1 MPISRLRLR
10 IAVRFAVAVLVVVA
24 VVDVGLSAYLWR
36 DADRRLTRDLEST
49 AVELQDA
56 IRREAAEPGATDS
69 QAVHDALEEWPAG
82 PTAFAVFGTRGAPL
96 GVRGAARVVA
106 LLRLPATPVPG
117 AVATVPLNDE
127 GDLRVIVNGDAMRP
141 RFWVVAARSTAE
153 LREYGEL
160 LLGWLVVTVP
170 GVALVSLLA
179 GYWLARR
186 ALRPMRDMAAAIGGL
201 APNDLDRRL
210 PVRAP
215 PDEIDRL
222 ADRFNG
228 LLERLVHARDRNRS
242 FLARAAHQIKT
253 PLTVIRGESA
263 LGLERP
269 RDNEAYRT
277 ILERIRRAADQMVHR
292 VDDLFLL
299 AQAEAGD
306 QPPIQDAVELDG
318 LALECADL
326 MRGRAQQTRHSLE
339 LDRVDAGVARGNEPL
354 LREALL
360 ELLENAV
367 RYGGTAR
374 PIRVSAYAE
383 RDRAN
388 LVVATAGPP
397 LPEDVLDAPPS
408 RDGAGGLGLSIV
420 GWIARVHGGVLSC
433 SSTDG
438 TNVFRVTWPVAGP
451 VAER

>member
-1 MPISRLRLR
+1 MPVSRLRLR
-10 IAVRFAVAVLVVVA
+10 IAARFAAAVLVVVA

-36 DADRRLTRDLEST
+36 DADARLTRDLQTE
-49 AVELQDA
+49 AAALQDA
-56 IRREAAEPGATDS
+56 LRREAGEPGATVA
-69 QAVHDALEEWPAG
+69 QAAHDALEEWPGG
-82 PTAFAVFGTRGAPL
+82 PTAFAVLGAD
-96 GVRGAARVVA
+96 GAALGARGPSRIVP
-106 LLRLPATPVPG
+106 LLRLAAAPAPG
-117 AVATVPLNDE
+117 TVVTVPLDDE
-127 GDLRVIVNGDAMRP
+127 GDLRIVVNGDARHP

-160 LLGWLVVTVP
+160 LVGWLLLSVP
-170 GVALVSLLA
+170 GVALFSLLA
-179 GYWLARR
+179 GYWLARG
-186 ALRPMRDMAAAIGGL
+186 ALHPMRQMASAIEGI
-201 APNDLDRRL
+201 APDDLERRL
-210 PVRAP
+210 PVRTP

-228 LLERLVHARDRNRS
+228 LLERLAHARDRNRT

-277 ILERIRRAADQMVHR
+277 ILARIRRAADQMVHR

-306 QPPIQDAVELDG
+306 RPPILDAVELDG

-326 MRGRAQQTRHSLE
+326 MRGRAQQTRHALE
-339 LDRVDAGVARGNEPL
+339 LDRVDAAVARGNEPL

-367 RYGGTAR
+367 RYGGTEH
-374 PIRVSAYAE
+374 PIRVSAYGE
-383 RDRAN
+383 HDRAC
-388 LVVATAGPP
+388 LVVTSAGPP
-397 LPEDVLDAPPS
+397 LPDDLLQTAPLQE
-408 RDGAGGLGLSIV
+408 GAGGLGLSIV
-420 GWIARVHGGVLSC
+420 AWIARVHGGELAC
-433 SSTDG
+433 SRTGETNGFRLTWPLLGPATDG
-438 TNVFRVTWPVAGP
+438 
-451 VAER
+451 